1 VFGCKSRHSEKKEVN
16 SMAPGTDFLT
26 KQRQQIEARLKELQ
40 PAHEEYL
47 TLLKA
52 RDALASVKP
61 ADGRRGPGRPPGKR
75 GPGRPPARRGPG
87 RPRGSRTGTGRATA
101 ANGRRKRASGRGRR
115 SNTRAD
121 QALTLIKQNPGI
133 KVPDIAKQ
141 MGIRQNYLYRVTA
154 GLEKQRLVR
163 RRDGGFHAA

>member
-1 VFGCKSRHSEKKEVN
+1 
-16 SMAPGTDFLT
+16 MAPRTDFLT

-47 TLLKA
+47 TLLEA
-52 RDALASVKP
+52 RDALAGVKP
-61 ADGRRGPGRPPGKR
+61 ANRRGPGRPPGR
-75 GPGRPPARRGPG
+75 PAGRPAARRGPG
-87 RPRGSRTGTGRATA
+87 RPRGSRTGSGRSTAT
-101 ANGRRKRASGRGRR
+101 NGRRTRARGRGRR

-121 QALTLIKQNPGI
+121 QALALIKQNPGI

-154 GLEKQRLVR
+154 GLQKQRLVR